1 MPEAA
6 VFGEY
11 ARIYALLYAD
21 KDYAAEARF
30 VLDLLATH
38 APGARTL
45 LELGCGG
52 GRHAALFAAAGLAV
66 TGVDRS
72 EAMLARARAH
82 AATLPPAVAG
92 RLAWARGDLRDLGD
106 LPGVDAPGPGP
117 GGLYDAVAA
126 LFHVVGYQTAEADL
140 RAAFARAGARLA
152 PGGVFVFDC
161 WHGPCV
167 EAEPPEVRIK
177 RAEDDAVR
185 VTRICEPQWDR
196 AARVVTVNYE
206 FFVQARASGAI
217 DTFRER
223 HPMRYLFED
232 EVRALLAHGGMEL
245 AASGQWMTG
254 AAPGPGTFSVFY
266 VGRKLP

>member
-11 ARIYALLYAD
+11 ARTYALLYAD
-21 KDYAAEARF
+21 KNYPAEARF
-30 VLDLLATH
+30 VLDLLAAH

-72 EAMLARARAH
+72 AGMLERARAH
-82 AATLPPAVAG
+82 AATLPPAVAA
-92 RLAWARGDLRDLGD
+92 RLAWARGDIRELHAG
-106 LPGVDAPGPGP
+106 GP
-117 GGLYDAVAA
+117 YDAVTA
-126 LFHVVGYQTAEADL
+126 LFHVMSYQTAEADL
-140 RAAFARAGARLA
+140 RAAFARAGAHLA
-152 PGGVFVFDC
+152 PGGVFIFDC

-167 EAEPPEVRIK
+167 EAEPPEVRVR
-177 RAEDDAVR
+177 RAEDEAMR
-185 VTRICEPQWDR
+185 VTRICEPHWDR
-196 AARVVTVNYE
+196 AAHTVTVDYE
-206 FFVQARASGAI
+206 FFVQDRASGAI
-217 DTFRER
+217 GTFCER
-223 HPMRYLFED
+223 HPMRYLFAD
-232 EVRALLAHGGMEL
+232 EVRALLAHGGMEPV
-245 AASGQWMTG
+245 ASGQWLTG